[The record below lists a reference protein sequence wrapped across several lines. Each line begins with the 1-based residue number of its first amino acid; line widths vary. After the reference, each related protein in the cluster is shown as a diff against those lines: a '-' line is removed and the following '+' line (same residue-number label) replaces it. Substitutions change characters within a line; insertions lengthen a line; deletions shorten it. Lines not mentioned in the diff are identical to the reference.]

1 MKTAI
6 VLGGATGLLGQ
17 ALKSALMERGWK
29 VITPTRQDLDLFDLQ
44 AVEDCIRT
52 NKADVLFNTVAY
64 TKVDQAEDEPAEANC
79 LNRQLPLI
87 LGKASANTGVYLVHY
102 STDFVFSGKKTTPY
116 STEDC
121 TEPKSVYG
129 KTKLQGEKELL
140 ALNLPRLLII
150 RTSWLFGPCKMN
162 FVSRI
167 LELAETRPELGIVHD
182 QVGSPSYT
190 PDLAANSIALV
201 EKEATGIYHLANSGQ
216 ASWCELATEAVQC
229 ADLECRVKPITS
241 SEYPQKACRPA
252 FSVLDLSKFT
262 ATTGIT
268 PRPWVQAVREFLFL
282 RDNC

>member
-241 SEYPQKACRPA
+241 AEYPQKACRPA

>member
-17 ALKSALMERGWK
+17 ALKSALMERDWK

-87 LGKASANTGVYLVHY
+87 LGKAAANTGVYLVHY

-116 STEDC
+116 TTEDC

-150 RTSWLFGPCKMN
+150 RTSWLFGPCKTN

>member
-167 LELAETRPELGIVHD
+167 LELAETRPELSIVHD

-241 SEYPQKACRPA
+241 AEYPQKACRPA
-252 FSVLDLSKFT
+252 FSVLDLAKFT